1 MELKEYENAVA
12 AYVSGLNI
20 KKMPLTSWNFYAEN
34 FERTVKILSD
44 ANLLK
49 NIAKANSW
57 TQEWDLQN
65 ELYNETIIVVTC
77 SKLKIVF
84 ASKNIQKMNG
94 YRPEEVIG
102 NSPKMFQGEAT
113 DSLISKQIGEAIINQ
128 KPFDKVVVNYKKDGS
143 LYKCHIKGFPIFNKN
158 GKLMN
163 FIAFEKAA

>member
-1 MELKEYENAVA
+1 MEFKEYENAVA

-20 KKMPLTSWNFYAEN
+20 KKMPLTSWNFYAEY

-57 TQEWDLQN
+57 TQEWDLHN
-65 ELYNETIIVVTC
+65 ELHNETIIVVTC

-84 ASKNIQKMNG
+84 ASQNIQKMNG
-94 YRPEEVIG
+94 YKPEEVIG
-102 NSPKMFQGEAT
+102 NSPKMFQGDAT
-113 DSLISKQIGEAIINQ
+113 DPIISKQIGEAIVNQ